1 MALYDLEGM
10 ARYIYNI
17 TNSKIFIVGH
27 SQVLNL
33 LRTICYI
40 FIWLLVFVFLIFYV
54 LCFILQGTIMSLA
67 AFTQPHIVSMVEAA
81 ALLSPISFLDHISA
95 SFVLRLVKM
104 HIDEVCVVSFRA
116 FPSGLIC
123 QCA

>member
-1 MALYDLEGM
+1 
-10 ARYIYNI
+10 
-17 TNSKIFIVGH
+17 
-27 SQVLNL
+27 
-33 LRTICYI
+33 
-40 FIWLLVFVFLIFYV
+40 
-54 LCFILQGTIMSLA
+54 MSLA

-104 HIDEVCVVSFRA
+104 HIDEVCVVSFRV